1 MRLVLRGGG
10 SLVWSNRGNGWSWSR
25 GLSGGGWRRSRSRWC
40 WGDRGSGSVFFG
52 VEISYFGLNGWGF
65 IVSG

>member
-1 MRLVLRGGG
+1 MRLVLRSGG
-10 SLVWSNRGNGWSWSR
+10 SLVWNDWRIGWRWSC
-25 GLSGGGWRRSRSRWC
+25 GLSGGGWSRNRSRWC
-40 WGDRGSGSVFFG
+40 WGDRGSGSVLFS